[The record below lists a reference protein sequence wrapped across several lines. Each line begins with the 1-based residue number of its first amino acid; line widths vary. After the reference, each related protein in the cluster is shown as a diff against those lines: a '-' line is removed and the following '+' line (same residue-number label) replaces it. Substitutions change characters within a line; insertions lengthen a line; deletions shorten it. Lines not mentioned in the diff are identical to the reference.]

1 MEGAVH
7 PAHPEGPAVPPGGLR
22 DVAPE
27 PPLRRAS
34 TGDRV
39 REILLERI
47 LGGGYEPGDRIVES
61 RVARELETS
70 QAPVREAIREL
81 QGFGL
86 VTVKPY
92 CGAFVREVDEAEMV
106 EAAEVRSVLEGFAA
120 RRAGPRLRD
129 AGSDLDANLEGMRG
143 AARHG
148 DLQAFGD
155 HDLAFHRRIVESSGQ
170 ATLLRTWE
178 SLGVGVR
185 IRMLLERTGADLPGV
200 AEAHAPIAAACAR
213 GDDTAAAN
221 LLERHPRVVYAQVGR
236 PWPGDPDAA

>member
-1 MEGAVH
+1 MTRAT
-7 PAHPEGPAVPPGGLR
+7 
-22 DVAPE
+22 
-27 PPLRRAS
+27 PLRRES
-34 TGDRV
+34 TGDRI

-47 LGGGYEPGDRIVES
+47 LDGTYAPGDRIVES

-92 CGAFVREVDEAEMV
+92 CGACVREVGEAEMV

-120 RRAGPRLRD
+120 RKAGTRLRER
-129 AGSDLDANLEGMRG
+129 APALREHLEGMRAAAEAGDVQDFG
-143 AARHG
+143 A
-148 DLQAFGD
+148 
-155 HDLAFHRRIVESSGQ
+155 HDLAFHRQILEASDQ
-170 ATLLRTWE
+170 ATLVRTWE

-185 IRMLLERTGADLPGV
+185 IRMLLERTGADLGGV
-200 AEAHAPIAAACAR
+200 AEVHAGVADACAA
-213 GDDTAAAN
+213 GDGAEAAR

-236 PWPGDPDAA
+236 AWPS